1 MMKKITL
8 LLIFACCILTGCINA
23 GDEHMDITESSS
35 IIFTK
40 GGDVN
45 ALHAEIESTNVS
57 ELPTIV
63 FLVRT
68 DISEVLSEMSDDEVA
83 QQNIVAKSLGFYDKN
98 GDYYISFDPELN
110 ALDNKTLIAEYE
122 AGHLTEQIEYYTS
135 CNVNVLTEQYAK
147 LRKIYQTGQI
157 EIVYPNELPTV
168 QAESSTWFGFYFGQ
182 DGDVQYQAIHEKE
195 RMVNLY
201 ANNDVVN
208 EVYDWIVE
216 SFKDAEQLE

>member
-1 MMKKITL
+1 MKKITL
-8 LLIFACCILTGCINA
+8 LLFFVCYILTGCKNT
-23 GDEHMDITESSS
+23 GCGRTDITESASTVL
-35 IIFTK
+35 TK
-40 GGDVN
+40 EGDMN
-45 ALHAEIESTNVS
+45 APHTEIESINVS

-68 DISEVLSEMSDDEVA
+68 DISDVFTDDAE
-83 QQNIVAKSLGFYDKN
+83 QAKSLGFYDKN
-98 GDYYISFDPELN
+98 GDYYVSLDPKVN
-110 ALDNKTLIAEYE
+110 ALDNITLITEYE
-122 AGHLTEQIEYYTS
+122 AGHLTERIQYYTS
-135 CNVNVLTEQYAK
+135 CDVNVLTEQYAK
-147 LRKIYQTGQI
+147 LHKIYQTEQI

-168 QAESSTWFGFYFGQ
+168 QAESSTWFGFYFGR

-201 ANNDVVN
+201 TNNNVVN